1 MNNKMV
7 AATVAGALTAT
18 LALAGCGTSYTLA
31 GEDGQVTILAAFYP
45 LQFISKQIGGEH
57 VAVTTLTPQGAE
69 PHDLELSPAH
79 TRLISQADLVVF
91 SSGLQPS
98 VDDAVK
104 ARQPKHVVDAG
115 TLATLE
121 TPHNEHGPHGS
132 HAAGGHADGE
142 EHSVGDGHDHGFTDP
157 HFWLDPTLLNQ
168 AAQGVAKQ
176 LELIDPTNAG
186 TYQANAQKLATR
198 LANLDQQF
206 EQGLATC
213 GERSIVTAHEAFGY
227 LAKRYNFEQIGISG
241 IDPEAEPSPAQI
253 RSVKAQIADRNITT
267 IFFEA
272 LTSPKVTKT
281 LASDL
286 GITAKLLDP
295 IEGLND
301 PSQDYFS
308 VQEANLAALRSGM
321 NCE

>member
-18 LALAGCGTSYTLA
+18 LALTGCGTTNTLA
-31 GEDGQVTILAAFYP
+31 GEDGQITILAAFYP
-45 LQFISKQIGGEH
+45 LQFISEHIGGEH

-98 VDDAVK
+98 VDDAIK

-115 TLATLE
+115 SLATLE
-121 TPHNEHGPHGS
+121 TAHDEHSS
-132 HAAGGHADGE
+132 HDEHEHADEE

-168 AAQGVAKQ
+168 AAQGVAEQ
-176 LELIDPTNAG
+176 LEHIDPTNADA
-186 TYQANAQKLATR
+186 YRANAQELATR
-198 LANLDQQF
+198 LADLDQQF

-213 GERSIVTAHEAFGY
+213 TERSIVTSHEAFGY

-253 RSVKAQIADRNITT
+253 RSVKPPSTLRH
-267 IFFEA
+267 
-272 LTSPKVTKT
+272 SPAPK
-281 LASDL
+281 
-286 GITAKLLDP
+286 
-295 IEGLND
+295 
-301 PSQDYFS
+301 
-308 VQEANLAALRSGM
+308 
-321 NCE
+321 